1 MFSGQTRYRI
11 EIENFITLSLGVN
24 FFRGAGISATTS
36 FFSSTS
42 ASLTWIT
49 FINKIILSY
58 CAPGMVNSSK
68 EGRFPN
74 LTFFIYCEAMS
85 EVEKVC
91 EAIKEKDLKAS
102 GI

>member
-42 ASLTWIT
+42 ASLTWIM
-49 FINKIILSY
+49 FIH
-58 CAPGMVNSSK
+58 
-68 EGRFPN
+68 
-74 LTFFIYCEAMS
+74 CEATGRRS
-85 EVEKVC
+85 KV
-91 EAIKEKDLKAS
+91 S
-102 GI
+102 GIWAKGCLVTGILYQNQKLRKVKTSDILISTSAWGKFSL